1 LGMVGRGTENTASA
15 SRVPCISEAGFGPL
29 SFPSWPVPESS
40 SGIYPC
46 TTGKTLLPCPFC
58 GSVKFFV
65 FPCLVSSLSIP
76 YLSLSKL
83 GMRIFPKM
91 QFKETSCVYCLSA
104 LQSVIC
110 CSVFRL
116 LQSLLHLT
124 PYIMWNTK
132 YVRYV

>member
-1 LGMVGRGTENTASA
+1 LGMVGRGAENTASA

-40 SGIYPC
+40 PGISPC
-46 TTGKTLLPCPFC
+46 ITGKTLLPCPFC
-58 GSVKFFV
+58 GSVNVFV

-76 YLSLSKL
+76 CLSLFKL
-83 GMRIFPKM
+83 GMRIFSKL
-91 QFKETSCVYCLSA
+91 QFKEPSCVYCLSA

-110 CSVFRL
+110 CSVFLL

-124 PYIMWNTK
+124 HYMMWNTK
-132 YVRYV
+132 YV